1 MTEYEFLVPL
11 QGSQSDVALLH
22 ASLKLAHAMNA
33 QVTSVYGQVDPIEM
47 LAWPS
52 DGGFATGSASLIEA
66 AQNGN
71 DEAWANQQARV
82 LEIAKTEPR
91 LSIERLVG
99 HPDTQIAKRGTL
111 CDVAVFS
118 CESARGKTGVSTVF
132 TALLMDA
139 YAPVLV
145 MRGEPVSKFDTIAIA
160 WDGGLE
166 ASRAAKA
173 ALIFLKGATK
183 VVIIQAVAA
192 LDEFDEKLNDPSR
205 LQDWLTRHDI
215 EASVHVTTVSHDAA
229 GDILDACATL
239 GVDLL
244 VCGAYGHSR
253 AREFVFGGVTRTLI
267 KTTASPSLF
276 LSH

>member
-1 MTEYEFLVPL
+1 MSEYEFLVPL
-11 QGSQSDVALLH
+11 QGGQSDLPLLQ
-22 ASLKLAHAMNA
+22 AALKLAHAMNA

-52 DGGFATGSASLIEA
+52 DGGFATGSVSLIEA
-66 AQNGN
+66 AQSGN
-71 DEAWANQQARV
+71 NEAWANQQARL
-82 LEIAKTEPR
+82 LEIAKSEPG
-91 LSIERLVG
+91 LTIERLVG
-99 HPDTQIAKRGTL
+99 HPDIQIAKRGTL
-111 CDVAVFS
+111 CDMAVFS
-118 CESARGKTGVSTVF
+118 CESARGKTGVSSIF

-145 MRGEPVSKFDTIAIA
+145 MRGDHRPKFDTVAIA

-173 ALIFLKGATK
+173 ALMFLKAAEQ
-183 VVIIQAVAA
+183 VIIIQAVAA
-192 LDEFDEKLNDPSR
+192 LDEFDQKLTDPSR
-205 LQDWLTRHDI
+205 LQDWLSRHSLKAI
-215 EASVHVTTVSHDAA
+215 VHTTTASHDAA
-229 GDILDACATL
+229 ADILEACAAL

-253 AREFVFGGVTRTLI
+253 AREFIFGGVTRTLI
-267 KTTASPSLF
+267 KTTTSPSLF